1 MRYKVIKGDT
11 VPVCDLSAVT
21 VGGIDYSKSPKFRTK
36 RQSYK
41 YRKMTRYVKKVYP
54 YAQLAS
60 QKLIECE
67 AEIKKNPVKDSYTN
81 RLLDSSTLA
90 KEKVLE
96 EINELIEAVE
106 KDSNKIHEA
115 ADVFYHLIMYL
126 EKNEIDVE
134 DVMKELE
141 NRRK

>member
-1 MRYKVIKGDT
+1 MLKILE
-11 VPVCDLSAVT
+11 DLILLA
-21 VGGIDYSKSPKFRTK
+21 RK
-36 RQSYK
+36 R
-41 YRKMTRYVKKVYP
+41 
-54 YAQLAS
+54 
-60 QKLIECE
+60 
-67 AEIKKNPVKDSYTN
+67 KKNPIKDSYTN
-81 RLLDSSTLA
+81 RLLDSGTLA

-126 EKNEIDVE
+126 EKNDIDVE